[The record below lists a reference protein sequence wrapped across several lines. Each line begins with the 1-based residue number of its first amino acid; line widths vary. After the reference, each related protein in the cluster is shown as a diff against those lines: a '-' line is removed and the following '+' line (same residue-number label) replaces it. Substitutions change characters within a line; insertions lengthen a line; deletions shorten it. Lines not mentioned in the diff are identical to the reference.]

1 LAKTYDPFYVTAV
14 TGARHANTR
23 FGEARD
29 IIQAILEKNNFVPPK
44 SVTVAARSAEEF
56 AD

>member
-1 LAKTYDPFYVTAV
+1 VTAV